1 MKLNKLT
8 LIILILIA
16 ASVGARAGAE
26 NLAPRTPQVAFQI
39 AQELTRRYPQARV
52 ELSGDLVAV
61 RGAIPEQADR
71 VSLLSENGRGE
82 ATFAV
87 VTEQGTSEVRVS
99 FHAWMGIRVANRR
112 IVAGEALAENA
123 FTQKEVDLSQGQPFA
138 YRGVIVPSAES
149 LERLESRQT
158 LMEGQFLVQNAVQR
172 IPDVK
177 RGDWVKVELRAGDLK
192 LSTTANAAEPG
203 FTRSLIKVVTTK
215 SKRELAG
222 TLRADGVVE
231 VKL

>member
-1 MKLNKLT
+1 MKINKLA
-8 LIILILIA
+8 LIVLILIA
-16 ASVGARAGAE
+16 ASVGARAE
-26 NLAPRTPQVAFQI
+26 DVAPRAPQVAFQI

-52 ELSGDLVAV
+52 ELTGDLVAV
-61 RGAIPEQADR
+61 RGAVPESADR

-87 VTEQGTSEVRVS
+87 VNAQSTSEVRVS
-99 FHAWMGIRVANRR
+99 FHAWMNIRVASRR
-112 IVAGEALAENA
+112 IMPGEALAENA

-138 YRGVIVPSAES
+138 FRGVILPSAES
-149 LERLESRQT
+149 LDRLESRQT

-172 IPDVK
+172 IPDLK

-203 FTRSLIKVVTTK
+203 FTRSLVKVVTLK